1 MNKRYLTVNFVVV
14 GLVSLV
20 AFIISYSVLVDIATH
35 NGVSGNLAYLW
46 PLLIDMPIIA
56 FAVNS
61 LVISAMFQKRSYLSA
76 VMMTFF
82 SFASLGFNL
91 AHSGTTWLSIA
102 VAIMPPLALISSFE
116 ALRELVAML
125 ADTQHGTASEAD
137 TRPITVELTNDTRQD
152 EADTLPLLPD
162 TAHDTAHDTAD
173 TQANGTDTAHDDLDS
188 FVATY
193 KKLKLEG
200 ITDKDIADKL
210 DVSLSTV
217 NRKKKLLLN
226 GVNGNG
232 QTN

>member
-1 MNKRYLTVNFVVV
+1 MNKRYLAINFVVV
-14 GLVSLV
+14 SLVSLV
-20 AFIISYSVLVDIATH
+20 AFIISYSVLVDIATN

-125 ADTQHGTASEAD
+125 ADTQHGAHDKAD
-137 TRPITVELTNDTRQD
+137 TLPSVIELPIEAPND

-162 TAHDTAHDTAD
+162 TAHDEAD
-173 TQANGTDTAHDDLDS
+173 TQANDLDS

>member
-1 MNKRYLTVNFVVV
+1 MNKRYLAINFVVV
-14 GLVSLV
+14 SLVSLV
-20 AFIISYSVLVDIATH
+20 AFIISYSVLVDIATN

-125 ADTQHGTASEAD
+125 ADTQHGAASEAD
-137 TRPITVELTNDTRQD
+137 TRAITVELTNDTRQD
-152 EADTLPLLPD
+152 EADTLPLLP
-162 TAHDTAHDTAD
+162 DTAHDTAD

-226 GVNGNG
+226 GSNGNG
-232 QTN
+232 QAN